1 MGETYKAALELWG
14 AEAQTLMAM
23 EEMAELQKELC
34 KHARGKENRKEI
46 AEEIADVRIML
57 DQMAILHD
65 CEELAGKFKEQKIE
79 RLGKLIRRKKG
90 AEEGRSNAD
99 RIRAMDNGEL
109 AMLLCSADFC
119 ECCKYEQGGICC
131 YIEEYPDSGPYD
143 GCVQT
148 AEEWLRNPA
157 DMREE

>member
-1 MGETYKAALELWG
+1 
-14 AEAQTLMAM
+14 MAM

-119 ECCKYEQGGICC
+119 ECCKYEQGAYVAISRNTQ
-131 YIEEYPDSGPYD
+131 IVDHM
-143 GCVQT
+143 T
-148 AEEWLRNPA
+148 AAFRRRKNGLEIQPTCARSRQRGYEDIGLEPVEKRSK
-157 DMREE
+157 

>member
-1 MGETYKAALELWG
+1 MDETYKAALDLWG

-23 EEMAELQKELC
+23 EEMSELQKELC
-34 KHARGKENRKEI
+34 KHARGKDNREEI

-90 AEEGRSNAD
+90 AEEGQSNAD
-99 RIRAMDNGEL
+99 RIRSMSDEEMAEWMTHHSVYSICDIV
-109 AMLLCSADFC
+109 C
-119 ECCKYEQGGICC
+119 GGDCRAVANLTMTSRERCDEI
-131 YIEEYPDSGPYD
+131 IMQWLKRP
-143 GCVQT
+143 
-148 AEEWLRNPA
+148 AEK
-157 DMREE
+157 